1 LDKPIFCQI
10 FEPQL
15 KDPIFVEGLTG
26 LGNVGLLAARHM
38 IEETGAK
45 VFAELYAPYFQDY
58 VAVGK
63 DGLCSPPRYRF
74 YAAKTEKHDYI
85 ILTGESQPSL
95 EDTLAHY
102 DICDQILDF
111 AQKYGSRFIV
121 TMGGVVTSKPGTDV
135 YISATSANLV
145 KKHLDKGTQVYGEGR
160 IVGATGLLLGLAK
173 KRGWKGICILGA
185 TTGFGAERGTAL
197 ALYKILT
204 NIIDAETE
212 KKD

>member
-1 LDKPIFCQI
+1 DKPIFRQI

-74 YAAKTEKHDYI
+74 YAAKTQKHDYI

-111 AQKYGSRFIV
+111 VQKYGSRFIV
-121 TMGGVVTSKPGTDV
+121 TMGGVVTSKPGTDI

-173 KRGWKGICILGA
+173 KRGWKGICLLGA